1 MENQKFK
8 VWVYFSTYG
17 SHRHDVLVV
26 QEGGEPYDTMRCF
39 HQMYD
44 PHQPDFGRTLNEA
57 IGKYLNEHYEIVFI
71 DSPKNS

>member
-1 MENQKFK
+1 MENTKFK

-17 SHRHDVLVV
+17 SHKHDVLVV
-26 QEGGEPYDTMRCF
+26 QEGGEPYDTMRCY

-44 PHQPDFGRTLNEA
+44 PHQSDFGRILYEA
-57 IGKYLNEHYEIVFI
+57 ISKYLNEQYEVVFI